1 VLLWFFCCV
10 LFCFLFWVCV
20 VVMSFVFWVCV
31 SSYCNAFRM
40 WNVVM
45 NSRIRMLV
53 VIVGFGI
60 ICIILIMCFVHIMI
74 WDYLLYILSLSNVRK
89 FWKSYSPNTYCIS
102 VFFQDLKFHKVAPK
116 NSVQITSWSQS
127 FDMSPWFEPT
137 WWQQST
143 LYDDRAIP
151 FGHRSAY
158 WIQVNTMIS

>member
-1 VLLWFFCCV
+1 
-10 LFCFLFWVCV
+10 
-20 VVMSFVFWVCV
+20 M

-89 FWKSYSPNTYCIS
+89 F
-102 VFFQDLKFHKVAPK
+102 
-116 NSVQITSWSQS
+116 
-127 FDMSPWFEPT
+127 
-137 WWQQST
+137 
-143 LYDDRAIP
+143 
-151 FGHRSAY
+151 
-158 WIQVNTMIS
+158 